1 MTSNFIIKDDDSF
14 EPVSIVKC
22 YYMSDN
28 KRSIIVKLPNG
39 KVICLPK
46 NTVQYFYQNKNQ
58 LQEIIVDDWILR
70 KFGLSPPTNTFK

>member
-1 MTSNFIIKDDDSF
+1 MTSNFIIKDQDSY

-28 KRSIIVKLPNG
+28 KKIVFVKLPNG

-46 NTVQYFYQNKNQ
+46 TTIQSEFSKDKNL
-58 LQEIIVDDWILR
+58 LQDFIIDDWILR
-70 KFGLSPPTNTFK
+70 KFGLI

>member
-1 MTSNFIIKDDDSF
+1 MTSNYILKDHDSY

-28 KRSIIVKLPNG
+28 KKTVVVRLPNG

-46 NTVQYFYQNKNQ
+46 TTIQSEFSKEKKL
-58 LQEIIVDDWILR
+58 LQEFHIDDWILR
-70 KFGLSPPTNTFK
+70 KFGLI

>member
-1 MTSNFIIKDDDSF
+1 MTSNFIIKDQDSY

-28 KRSIIVKLPNG
+28 KKIVFVKLPYG

-46 NTVQYFYQNKNQ
+46 TTIQSEFSKDKNL
-58 LQEIIVDDWILR
+58 LQDFIIDDWILR
-70 KFGLSPPTNTFK
+70 KFGLI